1 MTQELRGSCLCGDVK
16 FVVNGPVEGIGQ
28 CHCSLCRKVS
38 GTSSNAVFL
47 VPHAQFRWMAGV
59 DRTTIFVL
67 RNDWSVLRCHRCGSP
82 LPQSHDGK
90 RYWVHAGLMDDVL
103 AAEVRLHIHTASKA
117 DWDRIP
123 EGVPQFP
130 AWPPGAQPSS

>member
-1 MTQELRGSCLCGDVK
+1 MHELRGSCLCGDVK
-16 FVVNGPVEGIGQ
+16 FAVDGPVEGIGQ

-47 VPHAQFRWMAGV
+47 VPLAQFRWVAGAE
-59 DRTTIFVL
+59 RTTRFVL
-67 RNDWSVLRCHRCGSP
+67 RNDWSVLRCNRCGSP

-90 RYWVHAGLMDDVL
+90 RYWVHAGLMDDAL
-103 AAEVRLHIHTASKA
+103 AAEVRLHIHAASKA

-123 EGVPQFP
+123 EDVPQFP
-130 AWPPGAQPSS
+130 EWPPSARATR